1 MKKLVVI
8 TSGMY
13 PSHGVLNLVKYISY
27 SLIKNKTFRKKY
39 DLKIL
44 VFDENFSLRLKKII
58 YNLIM
63 VIRNLFFK
71 EKKRIHKFANSAA
84 IFFQENYE
92 LRNHIEFFSNN
103 HIYKKL
109 SPDLV
114 FPLQDKIIK
123 KKFKSLG
130 YIFDLQHIDLPNYFG
145 SYDIK
150 MRNKDFRYL
159 IKKSDGILVNSLF
172 VKKGLLK
179 NFDISPKKI
188 NTIPFLPY
196 IYDTIKK
203 KNIDIKKKYNI
214 KNNYFLICNHFWK
227 HKNHEL
233 VFKTFSQLQKIKKNL
248 NLICT
253 GVTHDSRFPNYF
265 KSLTKKYDY
274 LLKNRKIQILDL
286 IPRSDQLELIKN
298 CLAMIQPSLYE
309 GGPGGFSSYEAI
321 CFKKKIILADIKI
334 NKEIKY
340 KNLFFFK
347 NNSSKDLLKKM
358 KIILN
363 KNNSSK
369 ISINLKNNQKK
380 LGVYF
385 LNLIDKTLNDR
396 L

>member
-114 FPLQDKIIK
+114 FPLQDKIIN

-203 KNIDIKKKYNI
+203 KKYR
-214 KNNYFLICNHFWK
+214 Y
-227 HKNHEL
+227 
-233 VFKTFSQLQKIKKNL
+233 
-248 NLICT
+248 
-253 GVTHDSRFPNYF
+253 
-265 KSLTKKYDY
+265 
-274 LLKNRKIQILDL
+274 
-286 IPRSDQLELIKN
+286 
-298 CLAMIQPSLYE
+298 
-309 GGPGGFSSYEAI
+309 
-321 CFKKKIILADIKI
+321 
-334 NKEIKY
+334 
-340 KNLFFFK
+340 
-347 NNSSKDLLKKM
+347 
-358 KIILN
+358 
-363 KNNSSK
+363 
-369 ISINLKNNQKK
+369 
-380 LGVYF
+380 
-385 LNLIDKTLNDR
+385 
-396 L
+396 